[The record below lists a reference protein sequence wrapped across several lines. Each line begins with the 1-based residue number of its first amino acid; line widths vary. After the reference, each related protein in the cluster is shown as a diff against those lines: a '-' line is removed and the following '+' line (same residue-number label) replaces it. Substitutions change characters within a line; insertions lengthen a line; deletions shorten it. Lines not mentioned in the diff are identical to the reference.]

1 MTDIPP
7 AQPMTRRERR
17 QLEEQGLLPGNTAS
31 TPLEQA
37 EPSPV
42 AELPSPPVLPIS
54 TSAPAVPPLIPPAP
68 PVPMTRRERKML
80 EETGVIPIPP
90 QYLQES
96 DVSALDDTSLVDVTQ
111 SVAAESP
118 SVPVEPL
125 PPVFGPPTTSP
136 TIISPPPA
144 PDNASVTSPT
154 TGPTSGPTSPSR
166 IVGDVTMA
174 TSSLILPTTP
184 TVDVSGPIGDTGEV
198 IVTGQ
203 ITLPHRLAETGT
215 IPTLREDRDD
225 DEHFDAYVTGEL
237 AAMSQPIRASKAV
250 SGQGDDTDILLVRRV
265 RWGTAAILTATG
277 AAVLGLG
284 AVALLVIALLT
295 DALV

>member
-1 MTDIPP
+1 MTDFQP

-17 QLEEQGLLPGNTAS
+17 ELEKRGLLPDVAES
-31 TPLEQA
+31 VALEQA
-37 EPSPV
+37 VPEPQEVVPSSPDSHEPEPV
-42 AELPSPPVLPIS
+42 APV
-54 TSAPAVPPLIPPAP
+54 APQ
-68 PVPMTRRERKML
+68 PVPMTRRERRML

-90 QYLQES
+90 EYQQPAES
-96 DVSALDDTSLVDVTQ
+96 SVLEETSLVEVT
-111 SVAAESP
+111 ESAP
-118 SVPVEPL
+118 PEPAPAPAEPL
-125 PPVFGPPTTSP
+125 PPVFGPPVTSAP
-136 TIISPPPA
+136 ADQPSPVVERSETSTEGDTPPA
-144 PDNASVTSPT
+144 DT
-154 TGPTSGPTSPSR
+154 TSPSR
-166 IVGDVTMA
+166 IVGDVSMA

-184 TVDVSGPIGDTGEV
+184 TIDMSGPIGDTGEV

-215 IPTLREDRDD
+215 IPAMVEDKDD
-225 DEHFDAYVTGEL
+225 DEHFDAYVTGEI

-284 AVALLVIALLT
+284 AVVLLVIALLT
-295 DALV
+295 DTLV